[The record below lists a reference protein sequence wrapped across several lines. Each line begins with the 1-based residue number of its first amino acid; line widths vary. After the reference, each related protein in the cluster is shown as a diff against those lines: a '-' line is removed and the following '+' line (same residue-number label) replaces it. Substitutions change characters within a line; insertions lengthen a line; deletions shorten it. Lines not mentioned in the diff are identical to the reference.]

1 MTVRIFRRYRFRSC
15 GQSGN
20 GFLCHQNFAALEQ
33 RLPSVS
39 PVFVQ
44 VGSTAGITSSIWV
57 CLSVLPLLVFPPLV
71 FPAFPPPQA
80 TRGSVIA
87 TASKIVVNFFI
98 FCLPFVVFIFAVRFP
113 HRQILPSARSK
124 QGFFLLRKQLVIDLP
139 QGQLMDHA
147 IADNGVP
154 SGAGIQLGVAPLR
167 QQPRWVSSS
176 VMPRPDADAQQP
188 IPGRI
193 PPPANT

>member
-1 MTVRIFRRYRFRSC
+1 MRQSPNDCPHLSQVPLSVVRPRAGTVSC
-15 GQSGN
+15 ATRTSP
-20 GFLCHQNFAALEQ
+20 HSEQ

-44 VGSTAGITSSIWV
+44 VSSTAGITSSTWV

-98 FCLPFVVFIFAVRFP
+98 FCLPFVVFIFAVHFP

-147 IADNGVP
+147 ITDNGVP
-154 SGAGIQLGVAPLR
+154 SGAGIQLDVAP
-167 QQPRWVSSS
+167 
-176 VMPRPDADAQQP
+176 
-188 IPGRI
+188 
-193 PPPANT
+193 PASASAGSHPA